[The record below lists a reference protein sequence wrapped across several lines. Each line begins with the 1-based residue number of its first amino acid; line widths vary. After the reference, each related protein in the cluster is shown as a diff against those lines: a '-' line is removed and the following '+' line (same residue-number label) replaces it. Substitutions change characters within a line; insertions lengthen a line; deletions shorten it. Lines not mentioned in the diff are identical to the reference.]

1 MKLIIDANPGKE
13 DKIYDEFDAAS
24 ATNGL
29 DDFFEKYKDVLEP
42 KKEEPKESEA
52 EDDYN
57 EIIDDANT
65 TEKVSPSENVNDAI
79 EPIKKS
85 DLQKTCEVLN
95 ISESDSFFPEDEA
108 RASSSAASFSIA
120 LENSAI
126 LRALSSLRRFSS
138 SITSL

>member
-1 MKLIIDANPGKE
+1 MEKLKFTQIFREAEEKVLTDDEKLKLIIDANPGKE

-29 DDFFEKYKDVLEP
+29 DDFFEKYKDILEP

-79 EPIKKS
+79 EPIKK
-85 DLQKTCEVLN
+85 LVKY
-95 ISESDSFFPEDEA
+95 
-108 RASSSAASFSIA
+108 
-120 LENSAI
+120 
-126 LRALSSLRRFSS
+126 
-138 SITSL
+138 

>member
-1 MKLIIDANPGKE
+1 MEKLKFTQIFREAEEKVLTDDEKLKLIIDANPGKE

-95 ISESDSFFPEDEA
+95 ISESDF
-108 RASSSAASFSIA
+108 
-120 LENSAI
+120 AI
-126 LRALSSLRRFSS
+126 FEKYRGYN
-138 SITSL
+138 TDNT